1 MTLSQ
6 LKHAYKKACRA
17 NDKATTRYTKL
28 LRKLVVRDRNT
39 GEYTS
44 AIAACVREDG
54 DIYKV
59 TSYAQFNMDNRIF
72 VIARRRGNKVWTT
85 VAGEDVWQEA
95 ERIEQ
100 EMRTTG
106 NAVIDA
112 RLALFDAGLT
122 ADETNA
128 LREEALA

>member
-6 LKHAYKKACRA
+6 LKRAYKKACRA
-17 NDKATTRYTKL
+17 NDKAITHYTKL
-28 LRKLVVRDRNT
+28 LRKLIVRDRNT

-59 TSYAQFNMDNRIF
+59 TSYAQFNMDNRIY

-95 ERIEQ
+95 ERIEE

-106 NAVIDA
+106 NAAFDA
-112 RLALFDAGLT
+112 KLDLWNAGLT
-122 ADETNA
+122 VDEIKA
-128 LREEALA
+128 LRAE